1 MRIIIWKCNIWKC
14 NKYRHISS
22 GTSIGGKTL
31 GMRVRRGIGPR
42 VVVAEAV
49 KYTRMGRWFRLND
62 NSTVFDPIEESQVN
76 ATNVS
81 QDGKAQE
88 AVNQQARRAED
99 MENDHHGRQPQAA
112 QNNQRG
118 NFVNV
123 RSLVKLLPDIKAKL
137 KKNTN
142 RYNLFKSTVFGPW
155 LDVPN
160 KPGNDNHLMNYVLQH
175 QVYVPDVTDE
185 CSPITF
191 HIGDNRL
198 HFGRKEFCLVT
209 GLRFGKLAV
218 VDDKEITYVP
228 FCERVFPDKCLP
240 GPTQYN
246 VKGQHFVNIVLE
258 DKFEKT
264 WLALSDEDAVRIC
277 LVVVSVVI
285 LSGREGRFNIPK
297 HIMLLVEDFAAFNA
311 FPWGEYLWK
320 IFYLRTVNVVPKHAN
335 HHTTNKKKNPEFVP
349 TYNLYGFVWAFK
361 IWILESFPKSRI
373 WWNKDDDVIL
383 RGLAWSSKR
392 KFEKTD
398 YNTLFGPMSDP
409 IIDLAPTD
417 KELKAPWYIISVDY
431 FNSLAGSPSGAF
443 RRGIKWTALVS
454 KSARWKLRPTIVKG
468 NHVNENVDHDDVDVN
483 DEHVEE
489 KVQQAAS
496 VNANVESEIPKEP
509 AVESVNEVVVD
520 EVAPNADIGKLLADF
535 DALKQKIK
543 CIENRVDGAQNM
555 DVVNEIIEVTKRMFD
570 MEIALKLKS
579 QVNPENPKTA
589 ASTCVGSNSEIVDG
603 SIKAGHYE
611 PGTSICEADN
621 VQVVGGSSKAI
632 NFEAST
638 SIGQSVNVEVLHG
651 SINTV
656 EASDPKVGTG
666 SPKVIDMAQ
675 HIASTFKS
683 ANGNDELEGGSSKL
697 NNFEASTSID
707 QTVNGEVQQGSI
719 KMVEAAD
726 HVVGTGSSKDID
738 MDQVAC
744 SSLNGIDVDDSQKSS
759 LNVLLEAFEQTQR
772 DPGMEF
778 IVACN
783 EDAPHV
789 KNTGVPISV
798 VADDYLCYTLPT
810 FCSLWI
816 MLMNSITSWNLV
828 QKTTTTQ
835 NIRWTQYL
843 KILIRKKRVGST
855 KILNLKRRMR
865 VFIKKQLC
873 IMKLLSFKRS
883 MLRLKSKFLMLQRKM
898 LRLRRRMDK
907 LIMTSHK
914 NVATCNEKPRLEIAL
929 SSFKAKKPSV
939 RKTYAGKPFK
949 SPYPRKPKTRSMTAA
964 EQVSLKFTVSPI
976 PVQNT
981 SKHVTPRGQVFSD
994 GVFNLPPFVEDL
1006 SRPEGCKKDMVT
1018 VPVYMQVFVRNG
1030 KTPLYRF
1037 PWGYRDI
1044 PIGRDFW
1051 LALLCK
1057 DVAGQGWLSDNAR

>member
-1 MRIIIWKCNIWKC
+1 M
-14 NKYRHISS
+14 YR
-22 GTSIGGKTL
+22 GCTG
-31 GMRVRRGIGPR
+31 
-42 VVVAEAV
+42 
-49 KYTRMGRWFRLND
+49 D
-62 NSTVFDPIEESQVN
+62 
-76 ATNVS
+76 
-81 QDGKAQE
+81 
-88 AVNQQARRAED
+88 
-99 MENDHHGRQPQAA
+99 
-112 QNNQRG
+112 
-118 NFVNV
+118 VNV

-160 KPGNDNHLMNYVLQH
+160 KPGNDSHLMNYVLQH
-175 QVYVPDVTDE
+175 QVYVPDVTNE

-228 FCERVFPDKCLP
+228 FCERVFPDKSLP

-285 LSGREGRFNIPK
+285 LSGREGRFKIPK

-320 IFYLRTVNVVPKHAN
+320 IFYLTTVNVVPKHAN

-373 WWNKDDDVIL
+373 WWNKDDDVIS
-383 RGLAWSSKR
+383 RGLDWSSKR

-443 RRGIKWTALVS
+443 RKGIKRTAVVS
-454 KSARWKLRPTIVKG
+454 KSARWKLRPTTVKG
-468 NHVNENVDHDDVDVN
+468 NHVYENVDHDGVDVN

-535 DALKQKIK
+535 DAEKK
-543 CIENRVDGAQNM
+543 
-555 DVVNEIIEVTKRMFD
+555 MFD
-570 MEIALKLKS
+570 MEIALKLRS

-589 ASTCVGSNSEIVDG
+589 ASTCVGGNSEIVDYP
-603 SIKAGHYE
+603 IKAGHYE

-621 VQVVGGSSKAI
+621 VQV
-632 NFEAST
+632 AST
-638 SIGQSVNVEVLHG
+638 SIGQSVNVEVQHG

-656 EASDPKVGTG
+656 DASDPKVGTG
-666 SPKVIDMAQ
+666 SPKVIDMDQ
-675 HIASTFKS
+675 HIAT
-683 ANGNDELEGGSSKL
+683 
-697 NNFEASTSID
+697 TSID

-759 LNVLLEAFEQTQR
+759 LNVLLEALEETQR

-778 IVACN
+778 IIAGN

-798 VADDYLCYTLPT
+798 VADDPMNYVDEFDYLVEPGTEGNDNSKY
-810 FCSLWI
+810 SLDTI
-816 MLMNSITSWNLV
+816 FEDPNTKETSWFNENFES
-828 QKTTTTQ
+828 QKEDAGVYKETTLH
-835 NIRWTQYL
+835 NEAVKL
-843 KILIRKKRVGST
+843 EEEHVEAE
-855 KILNLKRRMR
+855 
-865 VFIKKQLC
+865 KQVSDVA
-873 IMKLLSFKRS
+873 KENVKVKEEDGTER
-883 MLRLKSKFLMLQRKM
+883 
-898 LRLRRRMDK
+898 DK

-929 SSFKAKKPSV
+929 SSFKEKKPSV

-964 EQVSLKFTVSPI
+964 EHVSLKFTVSPI

-994 GVFNLPPFVEDL
+994 EVFNLPPFVEDL
-1006 SRPEGCKKDMVT
+1006 SCPEGCKKDRVT

-1057 DVAGQGWLSDNAR
+1057 DVAGQGWLSDNHLNLWVDLMWHFRPADAELVLFSVRASLGELRSILGRRRPWWKDMRSRLPSQLLCYLNEVGVLKDKGIPIDGYEITLDYANVPRQHRSFGDCGIWVCIFMYRLCFNLPLTFEDTPLQVAVAFRERMIEYFWNNKEQY